1 MSDDLSLII
10 HHHDLRV
17 SHTASRGMPRP
28 LQESD
33 LIFAPAASSLKTA
46 LGELKRSH
54 LSITNRLQSIKQDAD
69 FVLGVSRAYDLPLVA
84 NERCGSWYIPPER
97 KAGSAYF
104 KSTDGHFGEWAFSL
118 RRLNLQVLDVLGQY
132 GGYVAGDGTIPM
144 WIAVLNRLLFPQEP
158 EYHRLRTPPDVVS
171 LSEHAQIESRIPEFV
186 SSLRDLDL
194 DVGKLRS
201 TIAAPMLPI
210 WITPGYALNHSS
222 ITGTPDLSLVVLAI
236 ASNCM
241 SGESHSVSNYVQGAA
256 DDSESWALGLGPAL
270 FWANNALLMT
280 APESELPALIEEIVA
295 ESVKVTSMRLPTQV
309 KPAASLWIANNA
321 SAEKVYADFDIVICC
336 SVTVNAML
344 TTVLKTSYVHLA
356 CSNGKNGSRQLRTEL
371 PKLRLLASKISQSS
385 RILVTCETG
394 KDLAVGVALAILCT
408 LYSSDGRLRLGSTD
422 EVPDFVSKPLIKHRL
437 SWIMVCM
444 PDAAPSRATLQSVN
458 AYLMG

>member
-1 MSDDLSLII
+1 
-10 HHHDLRV
+10 
-17 SHTASRGMPRP
+17 MPRP

-54 LSITNRLQSIKQDAD
+54 LSITNRLQSIQQDAD

-132 GGYVAGDGTIPM
+132 GG
-144 WIAVLNRLLFPQEP
+144 
-158 EYHRLRTPPDVVS
+158 
-171 LSEHAQIESRIPEFV
+171 
-186 SSLRDLDL
+186 
-194 DVGKLRS
+194 
-201 TIAAPMLPI
+201 
-210 WITPGYALNHSS
+210 
-222 ITGTPDLSLVVLAI
+222 
-236 ASNCM
+236 
-241 SGESHSVSNYVQGAA
+241 VSNYVQGAA

>member
-1 MSDDLSLII
+1 
-10 HHHDLRV
+10 
-17 SHTASRGMPRP
+17 
-28 LQESD
+28 
-33 LIFAPAASSLKTA
+33 
-46 LGELKRSH
+46 
-54 LSITNRLQSIKQDAD
+54 
-69 FVLGVSRAYDLPLVA
+69 
-84 NERCGSWYIPPER
+84 
-97 KAGSAYF
+97 
-104 KSTDGHFGEWAFSL
+104 
-118 RRLNLQVLDVLGQY
+118 
-132 GGYVAGDGTIPM
+132 
-144 WIAVLNRLLFPQEP
+144 
-158 EYHRLRTPPDVVS
+158 
-171 LSEHAQIESRIPEFV
+171 
-186 SSLRDLDL
+186 
-194 DVGKLRS
+194 
-201 TIAAPMLPI
+201 
-210 WITPGYALNHSS
+210 
-222 ITGTPDLSLVVLAI
+222 
-236 ASNCM
+236 M